1 MAYPDKLLTRG
12 ERVVLHKHPSWKTL
26 ILPTLFF
33 IIVIGGGSFLAA
45 VIRNWQNHTGRAI
58 SWIAIVVVGLVL
70 LIVLCLVPFI
80 SWRTEHFVLTNYHI
94 FFRNGIIRHR
104 QHQIPLAN
112 IQNIETDVSVFGRM
126 LGYGTLIVESAADQP
141 LEFQNV
147 SSIGQVQST
156 LNQLIQDQRNGPA
169 GLAQDGMGQER
180 QPPPPTGPGGTQVMP
195 PRG

>member
-26 ILPTLFF
+26 ILPTVFF
-33 IIVIGGGSFLAA
+33 VIVIGGGSFLAS
-45 VIRNWQNHTGRAI
+45 VIRNWQNHTGRGI
-58 SWIAIVVVGLVL
+58 SWIAIGVVGLVL
-70 LIVLCLVPFI
+70 LVILCVVPFI
-80 SWRTEHFVLTNYHI
+80 RWRTEHFVLTNFHI

-112 IQNIETDVSVFGRM
+112 IQNIETDVSVFGRL

-147 SSIGQVQST
+147 ASIGNVQAT
-156 LNQLIQDQRNGPA
+156 LNQLIQDQRSGGGYA
-169 GLAQDGMGQER
+169 DGMGQES
-180 QPPPPTGPGGTQVMP
+180 QPPPAGPGGTQVMP